1 MTHRLSQLVKYIGKR
16 GKVTFVDGRLPV
28 GIVVDDIRFAFGR
41 IDVRIRN
48 VDTVIPHSGGWVDIR
63 SVTFE

>member
-16 GKVTFVDGRLPV
+16 GTVRFVDNRLPV
-28 GIVVDDIRFAFGR
+28 QIVVDDIRFAFGR

-48 VDTVIPHSGGWVDIR
+48 VDTVIPHKGGWVDVR
-63 SVTFE
+63 SVSFE